1 MSADDY
7 VLQAL
12 EQVGEIYFDTKIR
25 RQTNLFDMMGSMFG
39 GASAGNEHQQI
50 APGAVD
56 LD

>member
-1 MSADDY
+1 M
-7 VLQAL
+7 
-12 EQVGEIYFDTKIR
+12 GEIYFDTKIR

-39 GASAGNEHQQI
+39 GGGAGNEQQQI